1 MRVAGLVAAPPVV
14 VALAF
19 GPAPYGTPLVR
30 TVVPGT
36 GAAAL
41 SATAPPASSAAA
53 AVPVS
58 FDAREGRVGAP
69 FALGAAEGIETKW
82 VTVVILRC
90 RDTVTKLYLM
100 YECKCHNHCTL
111 APVNVSDAHPAVHF
125 SRICLRIGVVCVAA
139 REESVIPGINAW
151 VDMNARNI

>member
-1 MRVAGLVAAPPVV
+1 MKGNKKTIFQLVPPSREGIAVPPVGDGREAGRRVVERAGAAPRPPPPRGRRGRGRRGREGVAAAGRAGVVVVMRVAGLVAAPPVV

-41 SATAPPASSAAA
+41 SATAPPASSSAAA

-69 FALGAAEGIETKW
+69 FALGAAGE
-82 VTVVILRC
+82 R
-90 RDTVTKLYLM
+90 
-100 YECKCHNHCTL
+100 
-111 APVNVSDAHPAVHF
+111 
-125 SRICLRIGVVCVAA
+125 
-139 REESVIPGINAW
+139 
-151 VDMNARNI
+151 

>member
-1 MRVAGLVAAPPVV
+1 MAAATGQRAGVVVVMRVAGVVAAPPVVV

-30 TVVPGT
+30 AVVPGT

-41 SATAPPASSAAA
+41 SATAPPASSSAVSA

-69 FALGAAEGIETKW
+69 FALGAAEE
-82 VTVVILRC
+82 R
-90 RDTVTKLYLM
+90 
-100 YECKCHNHCTL
+100 
-111 APVNVSDAHPAVHF
+111 
-125 SRICLRIGVVCVAA
+125 
-139 REESVIPGINAW
+139 
-151 VDMNARNI
+151 

>member
-1 MRVAGLVAAPPVV
+1 MRVAGLVAAPLPVAV

-30 TVVPGT
+30 AVMVPGT

-41 SATAPPASSAAA
+41 SATAPPASSSAAA

-69 FALGAAEGIETKW
+69 LALGAAGE
-82 VTVVILRC
+82 R
-90 RDTVTKLYLM
+90 
-100 YECKCHNHCTL
+100 
-111 APVNVSDAHPAVHF
+111 
-125 SRICLRIGVVCVAA
+125 
-139 REESVIPGINAW
+139 
-151 VDMNARNI
+151 